1 MSKKQIFV
9 SSKSR
14 RDPVPRILSAAAL
27 AVSILALISSM
38 GGLAP
43 AAKTTSTAAHK
54 EAERKRTSEHKE
66 AERKRAAKRKEAERN
81 RTDHKRKLTEEKR
94 TTSLD
99 KRISGLTAGCPVSG
113 AIDLGSWC
121 LEGSTFKV
129 PASEVGQNDYFYAA
143 QKCVKEGGWLPTA
156 AQLIG
161 AAPEAALKST
171 LDDDP
176 GTSGASEFPEA
187 ANGIK
192 DEREMTSDLFTTGAG
207 SRAAGSEG
215 VTAGAKGVGNLGEPD
230 PVPMPAEPSPET
242 LDYVTVYDNHNLGGF
257 AGGEAVG
264 KAENFRCA
272 YAKGYQGKPRNI
284 SSRS

>member
-1 MSKKQIFV
+1 MNNRKPIFV
-9 SSKSR
+9 SGASR
-14 RDPVPRILSAAAL
+14 PDPVPRLLSAAAL
-27 AVSILALISSM
+27 LVAVVALIFSM
-38 GGLAP
+38 NGLAP
-43 AAKTTSTAAHK
+43 AAKSTASA
-54 EAERKRTSEHKE
+54 RQQ
-66 AERKRAAKRKEAERN
+66 RAAEKKRKQAQKKQMAALN
-81 RTDHKRKLTEEKR
+81 
-94 TTSLD
+94 
-99 KRISGLTAGCPVSG
+99 KRIGKLAAACPVSG

-129 PASEVGQNDYFYAA
+129 PAAEAGQNNYFYAA

-161 AAPEAALKST
+161 AAPVAALKST
-171 LDDDP
+171 INDDP

-215 VTAGAKGVGNLGEPD
+215 VSAGSRGVGNLGEPN
-230 PVPMPAEPSPET
+230 PVPVPAEPSPET
-242 LDYVTVYDNHNLGGF
+242 LDYVTVFDNHNLGGF
-257 AGGEAVG
+257 AGGAPVG

>member
-43 AAKTTSTAAHK
+43 AAKTKATTKTASTAA
-54 EAERKRTSEHKE
+54 HKE
-66 AERKRAAKRKEAERN
+66 AERKRAAKRKEAERD
-81 RTDHKRKLTEEKR
+81 RTDHKRKVAEEKR
-94 TTSLD
+94 TTGLD

-121 LEGSTFKV
+121 LEGSTFKL

-143 QKCVKEGGWLPTA
+143 QKCVEEGGWLPTA

-215 VTAGAKGVGNLGEPD
+215 VTPGAKGVGNLGEPD
-230 PVPMPAEPSPET
+230 PVPVPAEPSPET
-242 LDYVTVYDNHNLGGF
+242 LDYITVYDNHNLGGF

-264 KAENFRCA
+264 KSENFRCA

>member
-1 MSKKQIFV
+1 MSKKQIFI
-9 SSKSR
+9 SSNR
-14 RDPVPRILSAAAL
+14 RPDPVPRLLSAAAL
-27 AVSILALISSM
+27 AVSIVALISSL

-43 AAKTTSTAAHK
+43 AAKTEKGGPSGTAKQAKSTKKQAA
-54 EAERKRTSEHKE
+54 ALDRRF
-66 AERKRAAKRKEAERN
+66 AA
-81 RTDHKRKLTEEKR
+81 LEKR
-94 TTSLD
+94 IGKVS
-99 KRISGLTAGCPVSG
+99 AACPVSG

-129 PASEVGQNDYFYAA
+129 PPAEAGQNDYFYAA

-171 LDDDP
+171 IDDDP
-176 GTSGASEFPEA
+176 GTSGASEFPEP

-192 DEREMTSDLFTTGAG
+192 DEREMTSDLFTTAAG

-215 VTAGAKGVGNLGEPD
+215 VTAGSRGVGNLGEPN

-242 LDYVTVYDNHNLGGF
+242 LDYVTVFDNHNLGGF

-272 YAKGYQGKPRNI
+272 YAKGYQGKSRDI